1 MLQCFE
7 PRIVERGVVEHV
19 SSALHEQNSIILGIS
34 LTPQSIRRG
43 LEEGLIRAAIRHAI
57 VDGRNVEFSQ
67 QVKASHAY
75 QTVALTKEFFLAQ
88 RKLEKTEFI
97 VPCLDRNTHRT

>member
-1 MLQCFE
+1 MLQSFE
-7 PRIVERGVVEHV
+7 PRIVERGVVEHI
-19 SSALHEQNSIILGIS
+19 SSALHEQNCVFLGKS

-75 QTVALTKEFFLAQ
+75 QTVALRRENIIDGKKARE
-88 RKLEKTEFI
+88 
-97 VPCLDRNTHRT
+97 N